1 MLNVGLTGGIG
12 CGKST
17 VTRILAEL
25 GATVMDADKIAHSTY
40 APGGPAYDGVVAAF
54 GNEALAPDGTVDR
67 TKLGPIVF
75 KDPSKLTKLQD
86 AVWPATKQRIR
97 ELIAEARAKGERKPI
112 VVEAAILIEANWQ
125 SVFDE
130 IWLITA
136 SKEQVIARVERDR
149 GLKPEQTE
157 ARIRAQLPDEERRKH
172 ATLVIENNGTIAQ
185 LDAAARA
192 RVDSRPEEKRLAR
205 QRGHCRDDDQLAY
218 RHATRQ
224 RVSRGAAEAAAEH
237 EA

>member
-1 MLNVGLTGGIG
+1 MLNIGLTGGIG

-17 VTRILAEL
+17 VTKILAEL

-54 GNEALAPDGTVDR
+54 GREVLAPDGSVDR

-75 KDPSKLTKLQD
+75 KEPAKLTALTN
-86 AVWPATKQRIR
+86 AVWPATKDRIR
-97 ELIAEARAKGERKPI
+97 EMIAEARRNGERKPI

-130 IWLITA
+130 VWLVTA
-136 SKEQVIARVERDR
+136 SKERVIERVERER

-157 ARIRAQLPDEERRKH
+157 ARIKAQLPDEERRKH
-172 ATLVIENNGTIAQ
+172 ARLVVENNGTILELQ
-185 LDAAARA
+185 
-192 RVDSRPEEKRLAR
+192 
-205 QRGHCRDDDQLAY
+205 DQLK
-218 RHATRQ
+218 RIW
-224 RVSRGAAEAAAEH
+224 AEALKRNA
-237 EA
+237 

>member
-1 MLNVGLTGGIG
+1 MLNIGLTGGFG

-17 VTRILAEL
+17 VTKILAEL

-54 GNEALAPDGTVDR
+54 GTEVLALDGTVDR
-67 TKLGPIVF
+67 SKLGPIVF
-75 KDPSKLTKLQD
+75 KEPAKLTALTN
-86 AVWPATKQRIR
+86 AVWPATKQRIGD
-97 ELIAEARAKGERKPI
+97 LIAEARAKGERKPI
-112 VVEAAILIEANWQ
+112 VVEAAILIEASWQ

-136 SKEQVIARVERDR
+136 AKDFVVARVERER

-157 ARIRAQLPDEERRKH
+157 ARIKAQLSDDERRKH

-185 LDAAARA
+185 L
-192 RVDSRPEEKRLAR
+192 
-205 QRGHCRDDDQLAY
+205 QQQLATIWADALK
-218 RHATRQ
+218 RN
-224 RVSRGAAEAAAEH
+224 G
-237 EA
+237 

>member
-1 MLNVGLTGGIG
+1 MLNIGLTGGIG

-17 VTRILAEL
+17 VIKILAEL

-54 GNEALAPDGTVDR
+54 GREVLAPDGSVDR
-67 TKLGPIVF
+67 SKLGPIVF
-75 KDPSKLTKLQD
+75 KEPAKLTALTN

-97 ELIAEARAKGERKPI
+97 DLIAEARAKGERKPI

-136 SKEQVIARVERDR
+136 AKDFVIARVERER

-157 ARIRAQLPDEERRKH
+157 ARIKAQLSDDERRKH

-185 LDAAARA
+185 L
-192 RVDSRPEEKRLAR
+192 
-205 QRGHCRDDDQLAY
+205 QQQLAKIWGDAVK
-218 RHATRQ
+218 RN
-224 RVSRGAAEAAAEH
+224 G
-237 EA
+237 

>member
-1 MLNVGLTGGIG
+1 MLNIGLTGGIG
-12 CGKST
+12 SGKST
-17 VTRILAEL
+17 VTKILAEL

-40 APGGPAYDGVVAAF
+40 APGGAAYAGVVAAF
-54 GNEALAPDGTVDR
+54 AEAVAPDGTIDR

-75 KDPSKLTKLQD
+75 KDPSRLIKLQD
-86 AVWPATKQRIR
+86 AVWPATKNRIS

-112 VVEAAILIEANWQ
+112 VVEAAILIEAKWQ

-136 SKEQVIARVERDR
+136 PREAVIERVERER

-172 ATLVIENNGTIAQ
+172 ASMVIDNSGTIVQ
-185 LDAAARA
+185 LREQLMRVWTDAL
-192 RVDSRPEEKRLAR
+192 KRN
-205 QRGHCRDDDQLAY
+205 G
-218 RHATRQ
+218 
-224 RVSRGAAEAAAEH
+224 
-237 EA
+237 

>member
-1 MLNVGLTGGIG
+1 MLNIGLTGGIG

-17 VTRILAEL
+17 VTRILAQL

-54 GNEALAPDGTVDR
+54 GKEVLAQDGSVDR

-75 KDPSKLTKLQD
+75 KEPLKLGKLQD

-97 ELIAEARAKGERKPI
+97 ELIAEARAKGETKPI
-112 VVEAAILIEANWQ
+112 IVEAAILIEAKWQ

-172 ATLVIENNGTIAQ
+172 ATVVIENNGTIPELEAQ
-185 LDAAARA
+185 LARIWADAL
-192 RVDSRPEEKRLAR
+192 KRN
-205 QRGHCRDDDQLAY
+205 G
-218 RHATRQ
+218 
-224 RVSRGAAEAAAEH
+224 
-237 EA
+237 

>member
-1 MLNVGLTGGIG
+1 MLNIGLTGGIG

-17 VTRILAEL
+17 VTKILAEL

-86 AVWPATKQRIR
+86 AVWPATKNRIR
-97 ELIAEARAKGERKPI
+97 ELIEEARRNGERKPI
-112 VVEAAILIEANWQ
+112 VVEAAILIEAKWQ

-136 SKEQVIARVERDR
+136 PKEAVIERVERDR

-157 ARIRAQLPDEERRKH
+157 ARIRAQLPDDERRKH
-172 ATLVIENNGTIAQ
+172 ATIVIENKGTIAQ
-185 LDAAARA
+185 LREQLMRMWTDALERN
-192 RVDSRPEEKRLAR
+192 
-205 QRGHCRDDDQLAY
+205 G
-218 RHATRQ
+218 
-224 RVSRGAAEAAAEH
+224 
-237 EA
+237 

>member
-1 MLNVGLTGGIG
+1 MLNIGLTGGIG
-12 CGKST
+12 CGKTT
-17 VTRILAEL
+17 VTKILAEL

-54 GNEALAPDGTVDR
+54 GKEVLAPDGSVDR
-67 TKLGPIVF
+67 SKLGPIVF
-75 KDPSKLTKLQD
+75 KEPAKLTALTN

-97 ELIAEARAKGERKPI
+97 DLIAEVRAKGERKPI

-136 SKEQVIARVERDR
+136 AKDFVIARVERER

-157 ARIRAQLPDEERRKH
+157 ARIKAQLSDDERRKH
-172 ATLVIENNGTIAQ
+172 ATIVIENNGTLAQ
-185 LDAAARA
+185 L
-192 RVDSRPEEKRLAR
+192 
-205 QRGHCRDDDQLAY
+205 QQQLATIWADALK
-218 RHATRQ
+218 RN
-224 RVSRGAAEAAAEH
+224 G
-237 EA
+237 

>member
-1 MLNVGLTGGIG
+1 MLNIGLTGGIG

-40 APGGPAYDGVVAAF
+40 APGGPAYDGVIAVF
-54 GNEALAPDGTVDR
+54 GKEVLAPDGSVDR
-67 TKLGPIVF
+67 SKLGPIVF
-75 KDPSKLTKLQD
+75 KEPAKLTKLTD

-97 ELIAEARAKGERKPI
+97 EMIAEARAKGERKPI

-136 SKEQVIARVERDR
+136 KKESVVERVERDR

-157 ARIRAQLPDEERRKH
+157 ARIKAQLPDDGHREQRHHRAASG
-172 ATLVIENNGTIAQ
+172 ATRDDLGRGAEAQ
-185 LDAAARA
+185 
-192 RVDSRPEEKRLAR
+192 RLAS
-205 QRGHCRDDDQLAY
+205 QRGQRREDHQLAY
-218 RHATRQ
+218 GHAAREC
-224 RVSRGAAEAAAEH
+224 VSRSATETAA
-237 EA
+237 

>member
-1 MLNVGLTGGIG
+1 MLNIGLTGGIG

-17 VTRILAEL
+17 VIKILAEL
-25 GATVMDADKIAHSTY
+25 GAVVMDADKIAHSTY
-40 APGGPAYDGVVAAF
+40 APGGPAYDGVVAVF
-54 GNEALAPDGTVDR
+54 GAEVLAPDGSVDR
-67 TKLGPIVF
+67 SKLGPIVF
-75 KDPSKLTKLQD
+75 KEPAKLTALTN

-97 ELIAEARAKGERKPI
+97 DLIAEARAKGERKPI

-136 SKEQVIARVERDR
+136 AKDFVIARVERER

-157 ARIRAQLPDEERRKH
+157 ARIKAQLSDDERRQH

-185 LDAAARA
+185 L
-192 RVDSRPEEKRLAR
+192 
-205 QRGHCRDDDQLAY
+205 QQQLATIWADALK
-218 RHATRQ
+218 RN
-224 RVSRGAAEAAAEH
+224 G
-237 EA
+237 

>member
-1 MLNVGLTGGIG
+1 MLNIGLTGGIG

-17 VTRILAEL
+17 VTRILAQL

-54 GNEALAPDGTVDR
+54 GKEVLAQDGSVDR

-75 KDPSKLTKLQD
+75 KEPAKLGKLQD

-97 ELIAEARAKGERKPI
+97 ELIAEARAKGETKPI
-112 VVEAAILIEANWQ
+112 IVEAAILIEAKWQ

-172 ATLVIENNGTIAQ
+172 ATVVIENNGTIPELEAQ
-185 LDAAARA
+185 LARIWADAL
-192 RVDSRPEEKRLAR
+192 KRN
-205 QRGHCRDDDQLAY
+205 G
-218 RHATRQ
+218 
-224 RVSRGAAEAAAEH
+224 
-237 EA
+237 

>member
-1 MLNVGLTGGIG
+1 MLNIGLTGGIG

-40 APGGPAYDGVVAAF
+40 APGGPAYAGVIAAF
-54 GNEALAPDGTVDR
+54 GKEVLAPDGSVDR
-67 TKLGPIVF
+67 GKIGPIVF
-75 KDPSKLTKLQD
+75 KEPAMLGKLTG
-86 AVWPATKQRIR
+86 AVWPATRQRII
-97 ELIAEARAKGERKPI
+97 EMIAESRANGERKPI

-136 SKEQVIARVERDR
+136 AKESVVERVERER

-157 ARIRAQLPDEERRKH
+157 ARIKAQLSDEERRKH
-172 ATLVIENNGTIAQ
+172 ATLVIENKGTIAQ
-185 LDAAARA
+185 LH
-192 RVDSRPEEKRLAR
+192 
-205 QRGHCRDDDQLAY
+205 QQLA
-218 RHATRQ
+218 TIW
-224 RVSRGAAEAAAEH
+224 AEALKRGS
-237 EA
+237 